1 MVTALM
7 IAESLG
13 GWGVLRAR
21 LADYAAVIDRT
32 RSGLPYAALEAL
44 SKRYAIALPR
54 VARVVGLPARTHA
67 RRKKERQLSAAESDR
82 LLRLARVAAGAERT
96 LGAADKAGQWLQK
109 PNRALRGAA
118 PLDLL
123 DTDLGA
129 EEVTTVL
136 GRIEHGVYS

>member
-7 IAESLG
+7 IVESLG
-13 GWGVLRAR
+13 GWGVLRER

-32 RSGLPYAALEAL
+32 RTGLPYAAIEAL
-44 SKRYAIALPR
+44 AKRYGLGIPL

-82 LLRLARVAAGAERT
+82 LLRLARVAAEAESV

-123 DTDLGA
+123 DTYLGA
-129 EEVTTVL
+129 EEVVTVL

>member
-1 MVTALM
+1 MATLK
-7 IAESLG
+7 IAKSLG
-13 GWGVLRAR
+13 GWRVLRER
-21 LADYAAVIDRT
+21 LANYAAVIDRT
-32 RSGLPYAALEAL
+32 RTGLPYAALEAL
-44 SKRYAIALPR
+44 AKRYAMGVPR
-54 VARVVGLPARTHA
+54 VARVLGLPARTHA

-82 LLRLARVAAGAERT
+82 LLRLARVAARAESV

-123 DTDLGA
+123 DTDPGA
-129 EEVTTVL
+129 EAVVTVL

>member
-13 GWGVLRAR
+13 GMGVLRER
-21 LADYAAVIDRT
+21 LANYAAVIDRT
-32 RSGLPYAALEAL
+32 RSGLPYGALEAL
-44 SKRYAIALPR
+44 ARRYAIGLLR

-82 LLRLARVAAGAERT
+82 LLRLARVAAEAEAV
-96 LGAADKAGQWLQK
+96 LGAPDKAGQWLQK
-109 PNRALRGAA
+109 PNRALRNVT

-123 DTDLGA
+123 DTSLGA
-129 EEVTTVL
+129 EEVLTVL

>member
-13 GWGVLRAR
+13 GWGVLRKR
-21 LADYAAVIDRT
+21 LDDYAAVIDRT

-44 SKRYAIALPR
+44 SRRYAIALPR

-82 LLRLARVAAGAERT
+82 LLRLARVAAEAESV
-96 LGAADKAGQWLQK
+96 LGAPDKAGQWLQK
-109 PNRALRGAA
+109 PNRALRGAV

-123 DTDLGA
+123 DTSLGA
-129 EEVTTVL
+129 EEVVTVL